1 MADDFDDSDDE
12 DFISQL
18 NTQNNQI
25 LQTQVHL
32 LLLTITLS
40 MVWLLEILII
50 KSWTEIHR
58 FNDFKASY
66 RRNNQQKQ
74 LGARL
79 A

>member
-25 LQTQVHL
+25 LQTQVYL

-50 KSWTEIHR
+50 K
-58 FNDFKASY
+58 
-66 RRNNQQKQ
+66 
-74 LGARL
+74 L
-79 A
+79 